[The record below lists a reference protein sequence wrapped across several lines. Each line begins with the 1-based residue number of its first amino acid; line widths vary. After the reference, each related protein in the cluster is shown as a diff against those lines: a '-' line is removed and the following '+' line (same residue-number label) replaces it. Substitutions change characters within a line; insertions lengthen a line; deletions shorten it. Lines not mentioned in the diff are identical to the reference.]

1 MGIAPI
7 LELCITIANLNSL
20 INSKEASC
28 PSVISVSPPTSL
40 SVPPTQAASSDAST
54 AAIGSQYHYVI
65 VRRDLPLGVQAAM
78 LVHAAGESGPASTG
92 TSAVVLTV
100 ADEESLLSLHRSM
113 RSIPHTLI
121 KEVDPPYHGQAM
133 AIGAL
138 VSDRSEIRKLT
149 SSLPLLKQYPCSCL
163 CGGSSEKER

>member
-1 MGIAPI
+1 M
-7 LELCITIANLNSL
+7 
-20 INSKEASC
+20 
-28 PSVISVSPPTSL
+28 ISVSPPTSL

-54 AAIGSQYHYVI
+54 AATGSPFHYVI

-92 TSAVVLTV
+92 TYAVVLTV
-100 ADEESLLSLHRSM
+100 ADEASLVSLDQRLRH
-113 RSIPHTLI
+113 IPHTLI
-121 KEVDPPYHGQAM
+121 RESDSPYGGQAM

-138 VSDRSEIRKLT
+138 VSNRAEIRKLT